1 MSHSHNHTHEHNHR
15 PGSRNLI
22 IVLSITAAY
31 MLAEFLGGILTNSL
45 ALLADAGHMLSD
57 VGSMTLSVIAMRFAS
72 KPRTASMTYGYF
84 RAEILAAMANGITL
98 VVVAI
103 VIVYQAVMRLQAPP
117 EVHSAPMLAIAT
129 VGLLVN
135 LVGAWILFGKKDENL
150 NVRGAFLH
158 VLADALGSVGA
169 IAAGVAML
177 VAGWYLA
184 DPIVSLFVA
193 LLILLSSGRL
203 LKESVKIL
211 MEGAPSHIDMQALE
225 ATIRS
230 VPGIND
236 VHDLHVWTVTSGF
249 DAVSVHIGVTHC
261 DTMADGQQLL
271 TQLRDLIK
279 ERHGIDHTTIQLEC
293 PPHCSG
299 CS

>member
-1 MSHSHNHTHEHNHR
+1 MAHSHNHSHEHNHR
-15 PGSRNLI
+15 PGSRHLI
-22 IVLSITAAY
+22 VVLSITAIY
-31 MLAEFLGGILTNSL
+31 MLAEFLGGLFTNSL

-72 KPRTASMTYGYF
+72 KPRTSSMTYGYF

-103 VIVYQAVMRLQAPP
+103 VIVYQALLRLQAPP
-117 EVHSAPMLAIAT
+117 EVQSAPMLVIAT
-129 VGLLVN
+129 LGLLVN
-135 LVGAWILFGKKDENL
+135 LTGAWILFGKKDENL
-150 NVRGAFLH
+150 NVHGAFLH
-158 VLADALGSVGA
+158 IVADTLGSVGA

-193 LLILLSSGRL
+193 LLILVSSGRL
-203 LKESVKIL
+203 LRESLKIL
-211 MEGAPSHIDMQALE
+211 MEGAPSHIDTKELE

-230 VPGIND
+230 VPGIRD

-249 DAVSVHIGVTHC
+249 DAVSVHIGVTNC
-261 DTMADGQQLL
+261 DTMADGQELL
-271 TQLRDLIK
+271 TNVRSLIK
-279 ERHGIDHTTIQLEC
+279 ERHGIEHTTIQIEC
-293 PPHCSG
+293 PPQCAG
-299 CS
+299 CP

>member
-1 MSHSHNHTHEHNHR
+1 MPHSHNHTHEHNHR
-15 PGSRNLI
+15 PGSRHLTTVLI
-22 IVLSITAAY
+22 ITAAY
-31 MLAEFLGGILTNSL
+31 MLAEFVGGLLTNSL

-72 KPRTASMTYGYF
+72 KPRTSSMTYGYF
-84 RAEILAAMANGITL
+84 RAEILAAMANGISL

-103 VIVYQAVMRLQAPP
+103 VIIYQAITRLQTPP
-117 EVHSAPMLAIAT
+117 EVQSGPMLAIAT
-129 VGLLVN
+129 VGLFVN
-135 LVGAWILFGKKDENL
+135 LLGAWILFGKKDENL

-169 IAAGVAML
+169 IAAGIAML
-177 VAGWYLA
+177 AAGWYLA

-211 MEGAPSHIDMQALE
+211 MEGAPAHIDAKALE
-225 ATIRS
+225 TTIRS
-230 VPGIND
+230 VPGIRD

-249 DAVSVHIGVTHC
+249 DAVSVHIGVTNC
-261 DTMADGQQLL
+261 DTMADGQELL
-271 TQLRDLIK
+271 TRLRTLIK

-293 PPHCSG
+293 PPQCSG